1 MKGWGFYLHSLLF
14 DINNNHMRKQ
24 LEKLVQCTEKLQD
37 EIIRL
42 KLPVNDKLDL
52 SADIKVYTA
61 SNNDYIHVT
70 FSNYPKKVD
79 VSIHKL
85 SNKKHITTNVSVL
98 SVTDEDLDLIMM
110 RSHIEIDNFVKDL
123 ETSVEQR
130 RIDQIAYYLKQI
142 EELQGNVQDS

>member
-14 DINNNHMRKQ
+14 DVNNKHMRKQ
-24 LEKLVQCTEKLQD
+24 LEKLVEITEKLQD

-42 KLPVNDKLDL
+42 KLPVNEKLDV
-52 SADIKVYTA
+52 SASVRVYTA

-85 SNKKHITTNVSVL
+85 SEKKHITTNVSVL

-110 RSHIEIDNFVKDL
+110 RSDVEIHNFMKDL

-130 RIDQIAYYLKQI
+130 RVDQIAYYLKQI

>member
-14 DINNNHMRKQ
+14 DTNNNHMRSQ
-24 LEKLVQCTEKLQD
+24 LEKLVQFTEKLQD

-42 KLPVNDKLDL
+42 KLPVNDKIDL

-61 SNNDYIHVT
+61 SGNDYIHVT

-79 VSIHKL
+79 VSIHKF
-85 SNKKHITTNVSVL
+85 STKKHITANVSVL
-98 SVTDEDLDLIMM
+98 SVTDEDLDLIMI

-123 ETSVEQR
+123 EASLDKHR
-130 RIDQIAYYLKQI
+130 ADQIAYHLKQI

>member
-1 MKGWGFYLHSLLF
+1 MKGWRLCFHSLLF
-14 DINNNHMRKQ
+14 DTNNNHMRKQ

-79 VSIHKL
+79 VSIHKF
-85 SNKKHITTNVSVL
+85 STKKHITANVSVL
-98 SVTDEDLDLIMM
+98 SVTDEDLDLIMI

-123 ETSVEQR
+123 ENSAEKLRVN
-130 RIDQIAYYLKQI
+130 QIAKLKQQLAQL
-142 EELQGNVQDS
+142 EGNVQDS